1 MKKYVSKQNIATLTR
16 IAVLCLLAFLSVS
29 FSPALAA
36 TLSRGFDLSAAVST
50 ARSIMVSL
58 CAARDWL
65 PLSGTRARASMDQT
79 NSLMIAGRK
88 AA

>member
-1 MKKYVSKQNIATLTR
+1 MKKYITKQNIVALTR

-29 FSPALAA
+29 FSPVLAA
-36 TLSRGFDLSAAVST
+36 TLSRGFDLSAALST

-58 CAARDWL
+58 LAARDWS
-65 PLSGTRARASMDQT
+65 PLSGTRTRASMDQT